1 MALLLLA
8 ACEKVSIDDLNKEDP
23 EERNDGVKLTFRVMS
38 FEQTRFNDPTT
49 VTRAAVR
56 DVCDKINLALYDMEN
71 NRLKAVN
78 QKADDENFGSM
89 SLSIEPGTYRVLILA
104 HSCSGNATTT
114 NIEKITF
121 PDNKVTDTF
130 YYCAEIEVDDQ
141 KTYDVELRRVVAMF
155 KLVVA
160 DEIPSDVKKM
170 KFYYTG
176 GSSTLNGL
184 TGYGCVNSKQTEIRN
199 VGSTAKGQE
208 FCAYTFL
215 HGEEGTLKMTVT
227 AQDAADGTVKEM
239 LFTDVPM
246 RRNTISQFTGSL
258 FTGGSSGQTT
268 FALTL
273 GQVLARRARVLRP
286 TRIEGL
292 GS

>member
-78 QKADDENFGSM
+78 QKADDENFGSL

-160 DEIPSDVKKM
+160 DEIPSDV
-170 KFYYTG
+170 TH
-176 GSSTLNGL
+176 
-184 TGYGCVNSKQTEIRN
+184 I
-199 VGSTAKGQE
+199 
-208 FCAYTFL
+208 
-215 HGEEGTLKMTVT
+215 
-227 AQDAADGTVKEM
+227 AAD
-239 LFTDVPM
+239 P
-246 RRNTISQFTGSL
+246 R
-258 FTGGSSGQTT
+258 
-268 FALTL
+268 LTH
-273 GQVLARRARVLRP
+273 A
-286 TRIEGL
+286 IMCKF
-292 GS
+292 S

>member
-1 MALLLLA
+1 MTMKKTCALFPLFMALLLLA

-78 QKADDENFGSM
+78 QKADDENFGSL

-160 DEIPSDVKKM
+160 ALHCHKLLGYRHIQ
-170 KFYYTG
+170 G
-176 GSSTLNGL
+176 Q
-184 TGYGCVNSKQTEIRN
+184 TGY
-199 VGSTAKGQE
+199 
-208 FCAYTFL
+208 Y
-215 HGEEGTLKMTVT
+215 
-227 AQDAADGTVKEM
+227 AQRSDRLRLCE
-239 LFTDVPM
+239 LETD
-246 RRNTISQFTGSL
+246 RDS
-258 FTGGSSGQTT
+258 
-268 FALTL
+268 
-273 GQVLARRARVLRP
+273 
-286 TRIEGL
+286 
-292 GS
+292 